1 MLWSSSR
8 AFNERQTLARGTT
21 INRSSEESEDDEEE
35 EEESSVDLLLCEE
48 RWRVLRVFAW
58 LLPPVVLG
66 PLPCESDEPDDLE
79 LRQVWWRCRRL
90 DLEVGAEERDG
101 PESKI
106 CCFACANS
114 SSVRPP
120 CWCSS
125 CRPLIDSMISRE
137 RATWESEKLRR
148 KSAAVARSCRQRCG
162 LHSFGTAVDSRW
174 RPRGDET
181 EGEGVLGCCCD
192 CCSGCCCCCCGGGG
206 GGAAVACSAAGVG
219 AGIFA
224 SVESDILFFLVTD
237 AKKKKNKEERKKKKR
252 CSRSSVCVC
261 LQLYRCGE
269 RENSL
274 KDYMRVLLFE
284 PALFYCCFSVRKERT
299 PTEVRKRE

>member
-206 GGAAVACSAAGVG
+206 AAVACSAAGAG

-237 AKKKKNKEERKKKKR
+237 AKKKKKEGRAKKKKGVAEAP
-252 CSRSSVCVC
+252 CACVC
-261 LQLYRCGE
+261 SCIDVEKE
-269 RENSL
+269 RTHS
-274 KDYMRVLLFE
+274 KTTCV
-284 PALFYCCFSVRKERT
+284 CCFSNQRFFIV
-299 PTEVRKRE
+299 VSL